1 MLKKRIR
8 PYLLILIL
16 TALAV
21 SPAFALGEGN
31 RNLLL
36 IGVMGLSPIIILYFG
51 RFDRINPWLA
61 FFMVSIII
69 FPLIYQP
76 QSMRWSTVLYAIM
89 FCLTFI
95 AYKEL
100 LYHSKF
106 TVIHYYKLLKYL
118 IYAYFIVLLIQQ
130 FCVLTGLPIFNLSNY
145 NPINPWKLNSL
156 SAEPSHTAR
165 VVALLLY
172 SYITIKELLLD
183 RSYNFRLDFK
193 KDKWVWIAFFW
204 TMVTM
209 GSGTAF
215 LFIVVVLLKFIRFK
229 NLIPIFI
236 LAGGIIIALNFIEFP
251 AAERTYK
258 TVMATLTLNEA
269 TIIEADHSASIRILP
284 VIILSQMVTLNS
296 FDGWFGHGVDYVSTF
311 LSDYIPGV
319 PEGISGGGFLQIWME
334 YGFIS
339 MLLFFIF
346 SFFNSYKK
354 GGFFSIF
361 FWFMLVFLYGV
372 NNQIVWLCLILL
384 YTNKYFYNR
393 TSIKN
398 KS

>member
-1 MLKKRIR
+1 M
-8 PYLLILIL
+8 
-16 TALAV
+16 
-21 SPAFALGEGN
+21 
-31 RNLLL
+31 
-36 IGVMGLSPIIILYFG
+36 
-51 RFDRINPWLA
+51 
-61 FFMVSIII
+61 
-69 FPLIYQP
+69 
-76 QSMRWSTVLYAIM
+76 
-89 FCLTFI
+89 
-95 AYKEL
+95 
-100 LYHSKF
+100 
-106 TVIHYYKLLKYL
+106 
-118 IYAYFIVLLIQQ
+118 
-130 FCVLTGLPIFNLSNY
+130 
-145 NPINPWKLNSL
+145 
-156 SAEPSHTAR
+156 
-165 VVALLLY
+165 
-172 SYITIKELLLD
+172 KELLLD